1 MEEVVLFGV
10 MPRYSSFYGCDW
22 IFKYSLKLLRNLFKN
37 FTYYFYCSQ
46 VLQYKITKS
55 SLLIDFNLAIKSFFK
70 RKPCSISRQT
80 FRVPEAQN
88 QPTGA
93 IIKFHFLTFS
103 VLKAGPER
111 ILMKNV
117 RWTCEHRH
125 NDIRLEEDF
134 HLRQLFVFF
143 NDCVVEENKG
153 KQCQEKRVDTPDIS
167 TGSQDSTRPV
177 PQPQAQFG

>member
-10 MPRYSSFYGCDW
+10 MPRYSSFYWCDW

-37 FTYYFYCSQ
+37 FTDYFYCSQ

-88 QPTGA
+88 
-93 IIKFHFLTFS
+93 
-103 VLKAGPER
+103 
-111 ILMKNV
+111 
-117 RWTCEHRH
+117 
-125 NDIRLEEDF
+125 
-134 HLRQLFVFF
+134 
-143 NDCVVEENKG
+143 
-153 KQCQEKRVDTPDIS
+153 
-167 TGSQDSTRPV
+167 
-177 PQPQAQFG
+177 